1 MSKFLLTIKFLTVF
15 GMIVM
20 FLSVVRGQDE
30 KVISDT
36 GLTVENLVESAS
48 KNRQDIAS
56 ARQKMLIAEQKLGQA
71 NLRPN
76 PTLNGE
82 YGTARFFGEKES
94 DFSVGIS
101 QLFETSGKRS
111 KRVKVA
117 EIELSK
123 AKSEV
128 LTLERQLFAEVRT
141 AYSETLATAR
151 LLDLQEKLLAINED
165 IWRVTNER
173 LKEGDVAPL
182 DVNLVRVEAD
192 LLQIE
197 VIKAKGVLQN
207 KLIELK
213 TLIGLNPED
222 LLQLAPQND
231 RPPRLDLGLSELTA
245 MALRERA
252 DLQTLNL
259 ETDLADARINLAKS
273 QSTPNITGSVSYNRQ
288 KQNFN
293 FFPPNDFIQ
302 RDKSLTFGV
311 SIELPVFNR
320 YKQGVA
326 IASIEKSQTENN
338 RAFLQTQI
346 KRDVAVAYQK
356 YRTAALT
363 LVLYSTKIIPA
374 SEDNLKSIRAAYGLG
389 EYTIFEIINQQK
401 RLRENIGG
409 YNESLR
415 EYYEALVLLEKAIG
429 TTIPANSLSPTSTIL
444 PNNDFVPL
452 DKENLMKSLNTK
464 AVEISKKENRK

>member
-1 MSKFLLTIKFLTVF
+1 MRNFLPTIKFLAIF
-15 GMIVM
+15 GLIIIC
-20 FLSVVRGQDE
+20 LSGVRGQDE
-30 KVISDT
+30 QVIADN
-36 GLTVENLVESAS
+36 GLTIEKLVESAS

-56 ARQKMLIAEQKLGQA
+56 ARQKMLIAEQKLSQA

-76 PTLNGE
+76 PTLGGD
-82 YGTARFFGEKES
+82 YGTARFFGGKDS
-94 DFSVGIS
+94 DFSIGIS
-101 QLFETSGKRS
+101 QTFETAKKRD
-111 KRVKVA
+111 KRVKIA
-117 EIELSK
+117 EIELNK

-128 LTLERQLFAEVRT
+128 LTLERQFFADVRR
-141 AYSETLATAR
+141 AYSETLAMAR

-207 KLIELK
+207 RLTELK

-222 LLQLAPQND
+222 ALQLAPQNE
-231 RPPRLDLGLSELTA
+231 RPPRLDLGLAELTA
-245 MALRERA
+245 MALRERS

-273 QSTPNITGSVSYNRQ
+273 QSTPNITGSVRYNRQ
-288 KQNFN
+288 KQDFN
-293 FFPPNDFIQ
+293 FFPPNEFIQ

-320 YKQGVA
+320 YKQDVA
-326 IASIEKSQTENN
+326 IASIEKSQAENN
-338 RAFLQTQI
+338 RVFLQSQI

-363 LVLYSTKIIPA
+363 LVLYSIKIIPA
-374 SEDNLKSIRAAYGLG
+374 SEANLQSIRAAYGLG

-415 EYYEALVLLEKAIG
+415 EYYDALVLLEKAIG

-444 PNNDFVPL
+444 PDNNFVPL
-452 DKENLMKSLNTK
+452 DKTKLMKSLNTK
-464 AVEISKKENRK
+464 TVEISKKENQK